1 MSTILSA
8 QLPRVQRTAR
18 LAGFALLTVFVM
30 ALAGCGSTKVYTAD
44 KNIVYRGNIYN
55 LGNVQRVGSRAEATL
70 PDDSVVDA
78 MDLSKKQVNG
88 LLDEHS
94 SFVLTTTV
102 ELDSQDMVYERATV
116 DSYSDY
122 SKRMKNFERALNNI
136 TKFMADKKK
145 TQLKL

>member
-8 QLPRVQRTAR
+8 RVSGVRKAAL
-18 LAGFALLTVFVM
+18 LAGISLLTVFVLS
-30 ALAGCGSTKVYTAD
+30 LAGCGSTKVYTAD
-44 KNIVYRGNIYN
+44 KNIVYRGSIYN

-70 PDDSVVDA
+70 SDDSVVNA
-78 MDLSKKQVNG
+78 MGLDKKQVNK

-94 SFVLTTTV
+94 SFLLTTTV
-102 ELDSQDMVYERATV
+102 ELDERDMVYERATV

-122 SKRMKNFERALNNI
+122 SKRMKNFEKALNSI

>member
-8 QLPRVQRTAR
+8 RVSGVRKAAL
-18 LAGFALLTVFVM
+18 LAGISLLTVFVLS
-30 ALAGCGSTKVYTAD
+30 LAGCGSTKVYTAD
-44 KNIVYRGNIYN
+44 KNIVYRGSIYN

-70 PDDSVVDA
+70 SDDSVVNA
-78 MDLSKKQVNG
+78 MGLDKKQVNK

-94 SFVLTTTV
+94 SFLLTTTV
-102 ELDSQDMVYERATV
+102 ELDERDMVYERATV

-122 SKRMKNFERALNNI
+122 SKRMKNFDKALKDI

>member
-1 MSTILSA
+1 MYTTHSLRFFSA
-8 QLPRVQRTAR
+8 FPFAR
-18 LAGFALLTVFVM
+18 LAGILLVSAFALFLS
-30 ALAGCGSTKVYTAD
+30 GCGSTKVYTAD
-44 KNIVYRGNIYN
+44 KSIVYGGDIYN

-70 PDDSVVDA
+70 PDKSVVNVMG
-78 MDLSKKQVNG
+78 MDKSEIND

-94 SFVLTTTV
+94 SFLLTTMID
-102 ELDSQDMVYERATV
+102 LDSQQMVYQSTAI

-122 SKRMKNFERALNNI
+122 SKSMKDFDKALNKI